1 MAFECADIIILS
13 MRILIKLGYKNP
25 LEIITEKGE
34 IIKKDYAKR
43 WKYITIIQQWKEQR
57 HIG

>member
-25 LEIITEKGE
+25 LGIITEKGE
-34 IIKKDYAKR
+34 IVKK
-43 WKYITIIQQWKEQR
+43 
-57 HIG
+57 